1 MRADL
6 IDVSFEDYGYSVL
19 VTLRGTFTAEQIPA
33 LREKL
38 ASITEERKRTYL
50 IDLERCQFRDSSYL
64 ELFLDLL
71 NQVTAR
77 DGRLA
82 FIFTREE
89 NWQFFRRWS
98 NVFEIHASLDDFS
111 RSGFIE
117 RLRRRGVTF
126 SKRTGVRLSTN
137 MAVVM
142 SVLVLGWILSL
153 VSMVNFQEN
162 EIRTRERQILA
173 LEDRQ
178 HTLTRNLQDLRAA
191 VGPLKDL
198 GLLESKAGRATP
210 DSLQAWMDYLEGLE
224 KKRKGAVADP
234 FEGAFPDSLDVR
246 DSVKPSVLESVKP

>member
-1 MRADL
+1 
-6 IDVSFEDYGYSVL
+6 
-19 VTLRGTFTAEQIPA
+19 
-33 LREKL
+33 
-38 ASITEERKRTYL
+38 
-50 IDLERCQFRDSSYL
+50 
-64 ELFLDLL
+64 LFLDLL
-71 NQVTAR
+71 NQVTSR

-137 MAVVM
+137 MALVM
-142 SVLVLGWILSL
+142 GILVLGWILSL

-162 EIRTRERQILA
+162 EIRTRERQIIA
-173 LEDRQ
+173 LEDHQR
-178 HTLTRNLQDLRAA
+178 TLMRDLQDLRAA

-198 GLLESKAGRATP
+198 GLLESKNSSP
-210 DSLQAWMDYLEGLE
+210 SDSLQTWIDYLEGLE
-224 KKRKGAVADP
+224 KKRKGAVDP
-234 FEGAFPDSLDVR
+234 LDGAFPDSLDKQ
-246 DSVKPSVLESVKP
+246 DSADTKTLETKKP